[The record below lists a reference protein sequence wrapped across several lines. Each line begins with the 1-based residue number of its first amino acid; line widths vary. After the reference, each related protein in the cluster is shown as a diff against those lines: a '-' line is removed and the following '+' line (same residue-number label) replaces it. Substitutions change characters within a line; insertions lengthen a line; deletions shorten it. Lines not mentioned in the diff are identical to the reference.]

1 MRKLSDQNKINI
13 VTEYLQGESS
23 LKLGQKYN
31 VSKQA
36 ILAILRIRNVEIR
49 GKNGK

>member
-1 MRKLSDQNKINI
+1 MRKLSDQDKINI
-13 VTEYLQGESS
+13 VSDYLKGESS
-23 LKLGQKYN
+23 LKLGERYK

-36 ILAILRIRNVEIR
+36 ILCILRARNINIR

>member
-1 MRKLSDQNKINI
+1 MRKLTDQDKINI
-13 VTEYLQGESS
+13 VADYLNGESS
-23 LKLGQKYN
+23 LKLGVRYN

-36 ILAILRIRNVEIR
+36 ILCILRARDIKIR

>member
-1 MRKLSDQNKINI
+1 MRKLSDQDKIDI
-13 VTEYLQGESS
+13 VLEYLKGESS

-36 ILAILRIRNVEIR
+36 ILAILRIRNIKIR